1 MDLLRH
7 ADALRAF
14 AQQLVRHDYH
24 PAPVANQRLLVFEF
38 LELHRG
44 SLARGADQIGQIL
57 MRQLERQQHPAR
69 VLDAE
74 FIPHLEQRARQA
86 LAQTEADEIRVTNQ
100 HHPPSPHSYVK
111 HAAK

>member
-14 AQQLVRHDYH
+14 AQQFVRHDYH

-38 LELHRG
+38 LELDRG
-44 SLARGADQIGQIL
+44 PLARGADQIRQIL
-57 MRQLERQQHPAR
+57 MRKLERQQHAAG

-74 FIPHLEQRARQA
+74 FIPHLEQRAGQPFA
-86 LAQTEADEIRVTNQ
+86 
-100 HHPPSPHSYVK
+100 
-111 HAAK
+111 